1 VDSAMREHF
10 IRLGGPSMLQH
21 LLHAAVLSP
30 LQASQAT
37 LICPTPG
44 IRSTNN
50 NSSASTSTSSSSSST
65 DLCLPPELTVMA
77 ASSFASHDPETID
90 PKDQHGRK
98 SVGGSFMKKGKRKYV
113 AATSD
118 NYDMANQVL
127 SVLTEVCLSDEK
139 TASTLSAMPGLIP
152 RLFDLMA
159 SPPLLDGAVSLAQVF
174 YDVVI

>member
-1 VDSAMREHF
+1 
-10 IRLGGPSMLQH
+10 MLQH

-44 IRSTNN
+44 VRSTNN
-50 NSSASTSTSSSSSST
+50 SSSASTSTASSSSSST
-65 DLCLPPELTVMA
+65 SCLPPELTVMA

-98 SVGGSFMKKGKRKYV
+98 PGGSFMLKKGKKKYV